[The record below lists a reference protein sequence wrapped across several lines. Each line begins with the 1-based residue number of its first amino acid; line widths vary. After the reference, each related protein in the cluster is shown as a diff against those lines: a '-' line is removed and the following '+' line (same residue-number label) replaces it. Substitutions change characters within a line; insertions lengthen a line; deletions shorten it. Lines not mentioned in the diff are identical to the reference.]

1 MAPELKSDIKR
12 IQELTFEAY
21 KASGGLL
28 ALLDGKDAAP
38 VRLAQLLEQTAGQL
52 EQSAVELRVLC
63 ERHQPRLSSGAHKP
77 EAPRLDAAGFA
88 ESNGC
93 GWLHIQLNTLLPGCR
108 FASPRYLTDT
118 LTRLLDQFEQR
129 NGSLPFYDKAL
140 LVIDEYCDIQSRQV
154 YDQDNKGWK
163 AVPNVFK
170 GRCIPD
176 DDQFTLGV
184 CLLSQRAREP
194 ACHIY
199 LLSLDDAE
207 DFFFMRADH
216 YHFRC

>member
-1 MAPELKSDIKR
+1 MPDLKSDIKH

-28 ALLDGKDAAP
+28 ALLDGIDPAP
-38 VRLAQLLEQTAGQL
+38 ARLARLLEQTAGQL
-52 EQSAVELRVLC
+52 EQSAVELRALC
-63 ERHQPRLSSGAHKP
+63 ERHQPRIPSGAHKP
-77 EAPRLDAAGFA
+77 AAPWLDAAGFM
-88 ESNGC
+88 ESNSC

-108 FASPRYLTDT
+108 FAAPRYLTDT

-129 NGSLPFYDKAL
+129 NGVLPLYDKAL
-140 LVIDEYCDIQSRQV
+140 LVIDEHCDIQSRQV
-154 YDQDNKGWK
+154 YDQDNKAWK
-163 AVPNVFK
+163 SIPNVFK

-184 CLLSQRAREP
+184 CLLSQRSGET

-199 LLSLDDAE
+199 LLPLDDAE
-207 DFFFMRADH
+207 DFFFMRTDRW
-216 YHFRC
+216 HFRC

>member
-1 MAPELKSDIKR
+1 MPDLKSDIKR

-28 ALLDGKDAAP
+28 ALLDDKDAAP
-38 VRLAQLLEQTAGQL
+38 ARLARLLEQTAGQL
-52 EQSAVELRVLC
+52 EQSTVELRALC
-63 ERHQPRLSSGAHKP
+63 ERHQPRRLSGAHKP
-77 EAPRLDAAGFA
+77 EAPCLEAAGTM
-88 ESNGC
+88 ESNDC
-93 GWLHIQLNTLLPGCR
+93 GWLHICLNTLLPGCR

-118 LTRLLDQFEQR
+118 ISRLLDQFEQR
-129 NGSLPFYDKAL
+129 NKVLPVYDRAL
-140 LVIDEYCDIQSRQV
+140 LVIDEYCDIESRQV

-163 AVPNVFK
+163 AIPNVFK

-184 CLLSQRAREP
+184 CLLSQRESKP

-199 LLSLDDAE
+199 LLPLCDAE
-207 DFFFMRADH
+207 DFFFMRADN
-216 YHFRC
+216 YHFGR